1 MKRGAVTDSWGKYGI
16 LRETDMWNK
25 RPEFTAWLA
34 EVKQV
39 NLESLPNWE
48 EKQMFKQFMED
59 HNTATFPHKK
69 YYSLD
74 NYHRKKIEKAMKKG
88 STKASKS
95 ERVVFDDEEQRRL
108 ELQREREKQKEAEVE
123 ALKRSMQSGMAQA
136 MKEQAQLREEMNYL
150 FKIGNIEA
158 ATAIQRRLDPDLPM

>member
-1 MKRGAVTDSWGKYGI
+1 M
-16 LRETDMWNK
+16 
-25 RPEFTAWLA
+25 
-34 EVKQV
+34 V

-48 EKQMFKQFMED
+48 EKQMFMED

-74 NYHRKKIEKAMKKG
+74 NYHRKKTEKAFKKG

-108 ELQREREKQKEAEVE
+108 ELQREREKQKEAEE
-123 ALKRSMQSGMAQA
+123 PPIHD
-136 MKEQAQLREEMNYL
+136 
-150 FKIGNIEA
+150 KIHIGTNLNRIYA
-158 ATAIQRRLDPDLPM
+158 CG